1 MNKKVYS
8 LFKETIPNFLL
19 SILLILLFDVF
30 NYKVEVFKSIY
41 VIYFAIWF
49 TLLTGFLNGIVNFI
63 QIIQVRKI
71 SISDIITN
79 KSNKVIKFLLFFKIL
94 KMISTIIA
102 FSIISSLYNEKIFIN
117 NIFIAI
123 LIGFIIEILKI
134 ILNIIFRFDK
144 IITLNTDSSPIDEKL
159 DDLIEDILKEEDKN
173 KRINLNEKNKKG
185 SQDFDKLTKRT
196 PDPIEKDEEEE

>member
-63 QIIQVRKI
+63 QILKVRKI

-102 FSIISSLYNEKIFIN
+102 FSIISSLYKEKIFIN

-185 SQDFDKLTKRT
+185 AQDFDKLTKRT

>member
-63 QIIQVRKI
+63 QILKVRKI

-102 FSIISSLYNEKIFIN
+102 FSIISSLYKETIFIN

-185 SQDFDKLTKRT
+185 AQDFDKLTKRT

>member
-1 MNKKVYS
+1 M
-8 LFKETIPNFLL
+8 
-19 SILLILLFDVF
+19 
-30 NYKVEVFKSIY
+30 
-41 VIYFAIWF
+41 
-49 TLLTGFLNGIVNFI
+49 
-63 QIIQVRKI
+63 
-71 SISDIITN
+71 
-79 KSNKVIKFLLFFKIL
+79 
-94 KMISTIIA
+94 
-102 FSIISSLYNEKIFIN
+102 
-117 NIFIAI
+117 
-123 LIGFIIEILKI
+123 IGFIIEILKI

>member
-102 FSIISSLYNEKIFIN
+102 FSIISSLYKEKIFIN

>member
-102 FSIISSLYNEKIFIN
+102 FSIISSLYKEKIFIN

-185 SQDFDKLTKRT
+185 AQDFDKLTKRT

>member
-102 FSIISSLYNEKIFIN
+102 FSIISSLYKEKIFIN

-134 ILNIIFRFDK
+134 ILNH
-144 IITLNTDSSPIDEKL
+144 
-159 DDLIEDILKEEDKN
+159 
-173 KRINLNEKNKKG
+173 
-185 SQDFDKLTKRT
+185 
-196 PDPIEKDEEEE
+196 

>member
-1 MNKKVYS
+1 MKKKVYS

-79 KSNKVIKFLLFFKIL
+79 KSNKVIKFLLFFKI
-94 KMISTIIA
+94 
-102 FSIISSLYNEKIFIN
+102 IISLLLY
-117 NIFIAI
+117 
-123 LIGFIIEILKI
+123 
-134 ILNIIFRFDK
+134 
-144 IITLNTDSSPIDEKL
+144 
-159 DDLIEDILKEEDKN
+159 
-173 KRINLNEKNKKG
+173 
-185 SQDFDKLTKRT
+185 
-196 PDPIEKDEEEE
+196 

>member
-63 QIIQVRKI
+63 QILKVRKI

-102 FSIISSLYNEKIFIN
+102 FSIISLLYKETIFIN

-144 IITLNTDSSPIDEKL
+144 IITLNTDSSPINEKL

-196 PDPIEKDEEEE
+196 TDPIEKDEEEE

>member
-63 QIIQVRKI
+63 QILKVRKI

-185 SQDFDKLTKRT
+185 AQDFDKLTKRT

>member
-41 VIYFAIWF
+41 LIYFAIWF